1 MKVSGTLMKKV
12 NSILNN
18 TTTMAKEKV
27 IIPDFDI
34 NVGEIEVK
42 QEKPA
47 SKKSKAAPKTKAKK
61 EQPKDN
67 PFQKFIKAYLD
78 KKAEK
83 DEIFA
88 QNYKKPKK
96 SIERCVAYII
106 TQMAKKAFEVKG
118 QGKMAICC
126 GMDADLDKSDVINF
140 AVHYYDEDDLAI
152 DKVSKTAVKQV
163 VESVNVDVPDISF
176 DFDMF

>member
-1 MKVSGTLMKKV
+1 
-12 NSILNN
+12 
-18 TTTMAKEKV
+18 MAKKEE
-27 IIPDFDI
+27 IIVPDFEV
-34 NVGEIEVK
+34 NVEEETQQTEATETAAEPK
-42 QEKPA
+42 T
-47 SKKSKAAPKTKAKK
+47 KAAPKAKTKGKEKK
-61 EQPKDN
+61 EQPPKEN

-152 DKVSKTAVKQV
+152 DKVSKEAVKQV
-163 VESVNVDVPDISF
+163 TEAAQVDVPDMSQF

>member
-1 MKVSGTLMKKV
+1 
-12 NSILNN
+12 
-18 TTTMAKEKV
+18 MAKKEEIV
-27 IIPDFDI
+27 VPDFDV
-34 NVGEIEVK
+34 NVGEET
-42 QEKPA
+42 QQNDNAAEQTAA
-47 SKKSKAAPKTKAKK
+47 SETKAKPAPK
-61 EQPKDN
+61 GKAKGKAKQEQQPKEN

-96 SIERCVAYII
+96 SIEKCCAYII
-106 TQMAKKAFEVKG
+106 TQMAKKAFNVQG
-118 QGKMAICC
+118 QGRMAICC

-152 DKVSKTAVKQV
+152 DKVSKEAVKQV
-163 VESVNVDVPDISF
+163 NDAAKIDVPDMSSF

>member
-1 MKVSGTLMKKV
+1 
-12 NSILNN
+12 
-18 TTTMAKEKV
+18 MAKKEEIV
-27 IIPDFDI
+27 VPDFEV
-34 NVGEIEVK
+34 NVGEETQQTETTETAAEAK
-42 QEKPA
+42 T
-47 SKKSKAAPKTKAKK
+47 KAAPKAKTKGKEKK
-61 EQPKDN
+61 EQPPKEN

-96 SIERCVAYII
+96 SIERCCAYII
-106 TQMAKKAFEVKG
+106 TQMAKKAFNVQG
-118 QGKMAICC
+118 QGRMAICC

-152 DKVSKTAVKQV
+152 DKVSKEAVKQV
-163 VESVNVDVPDISF
+163 NDAAKIDVPDMSSF

>member
-1 MKVSGTLMKKV
+1 
-12 NSILNN
+12 
-18 TTTMAKEKV
+18 MAKKEEIV
-27 IIPDFDI
+27 VPDFDM
-34 NVGEIEVK
+34 NVGEETQQNDNAAEQTAEKETKANPAPKGQAKGKAK
-42 QEKPA
+42 QEQK
-47 SKKSKAAPKTKAKK
+47 
-61 EQPKDN
+61 PKDN

-88 QNYKKPKK
+88 KNYKKPKK
-96 SIERCVAYII
+96 SIERCCAYII
-106 TQMAKKAFEVKG
+106 TQMAKKAFNVQG
-118 QGKMAICC
+118 QGRMAICC

-152 DKVSKTAVKQV
+152 DKVSREAVKQV
-163 VESVNVDVPDISF
+163 NDAVKIDVPDMSSF

>member
-1 MKVSGTLMKKV
+1 
-12 NSILNN
+12 
-18 TTTMAKEKV
+18 MAKKEE
-27 IIPDFDI
+27 IIVPDFEV
-34 NVGEIEVK
+34 NVVEETQQTETTETAAEPK
-42 QEKPA
+42 T
-47 SKKSKAAPKTKAKK
+47 KAAPKAKTKGKEKK
-61 EQPKDN
+61 EQSPKEN

-96 SIERCVAYII
+96 SIERCVAFII

-118 QGKMAICC
+118 HGRMAICC

-152 DKVSKTAVKQV
+152 DKVSKEAVKQV
-163 VESVNVDVPDISF
+163 TETAQVEIPDMSQF

>member
-1 MKVSGTLMKKV
+1 
-12 NSILNN
+12 
-18 TTTMAKEKV
+18 MAKKEEIV
-27 IIPDFDI
+27 VPDFDV
-34 NVGEIEVK
+34 NVGEETQQNDNVEQAAACEPKANPAPKGQAKGKAK
-42 QEKPA
+42 QEQK
-47 SKKSKAAPKTKAKK
+47 
-61 EQPKDN
+61 PKDN

-152 DKVSKTAVKQV
+152 DKVSKEAVKQV
-163 VESVNVDVPDISF
+163 TEAAKVDVPDISSF

>member
-1 MKVSGTLMKKV
+1 
-12 NSILNN
+12 
-18 TTTMAKEKV
+18 MAKKEEIV
-27 IIPDFDI
+27 VPDFDM
-34 NVGEIEVK
+34 NVGEETQQNDNAAEQTAAKETKANPAQKGQAKGKAK
-42 QEKPA
+42 QEQK
-47 SKKSKAAPKTKAKK
+47 
-61 EQPKDN
+61 PKDN

-152 DKVSKTAVKQV
+152 DKVSKEAVKQV
-163 VESVNVDVPDISF
+163 NDAAKIDVPDISSF

>member
-1 MKVSGTLMKKV
+1 
-12 NSILNN
+12 
-18 TTTMAKEKV
+18 MAKKEE
-27 IIPDFDI
+27 IIVPDFEV
-34 NVGEIEVK
+34 NVGEETQQTETTETAAEPK
-42 QEKPA
+42 T
-47 SKKSKAAPKTKAKK
+47 KAAPKAKTKGKEKK
-61 EQPKDN
+61 EQSPKEN

-106 TQMAKKAFEVKG
+106 TQMAKKAFEVNG

-126 GMDADLDKSDVINF
+126 GMDSDLDKSDVINF

-152 DKVSKTAVKQV
+152 DKVSKEAVKQV
-163 VESVNVDVPDISF
+163 TEAAQVDVPDMSQF

>member
-1 MKVSGTLMKKV
+1 
-12 NSILNN
+12 
-18 TTTMAKEKV
+18 MAKKEE
-27 IIPDFDI
+27 IIVPDFEV
-34 NVGEIEVK
+34 NVGEETQQTETTETAAEPK
-42 QEKPA
+42 T
-47 SKKSKAAPKTKAKK
+47 KAAPKAKTKGKEKK
-61 EQPKDN
+61 EQPSKEN

-83 DEIFA
+83 DEVFA

-96 SIERCVAYII
+96 SIERCCAYII

-152 DKVSKTAVKQV
+152 DKVSKEAVKQV
-163 VESVNVDVPDISF
+163 TEAAQVDVPDMSSF

>member
-1 MKVSGTLMKKV
+1 
-12 NSILNN
+12 
-18 TTTMAKEKV
+18 MAKKEE
-27 IIPDFDI
+27 IIVPDFEV
-34 NVGEIEVK
+34 NVVEETQQTETTETAAEPK
-42 QEKPA
+42 T
-47 SKKSKAAPKTKAKK
+47 KAAPKAKTKGKENK
-61 EQPKDN
+61 EQPPKEN

-88 QNYKKPKK
+88 HNYKKPKK

-106 TQMAKKAFEVKG
+106 TKMAKKAFEVKG
-118 QGKMAICC
+118 HGRMAICC

-152 DKVSKTAVKQV
+152 DKVSKEAVKQV
-163 VESVNVDVPDISF
+163 TEAAQVDVPDMSQF

>member
-1 MKVSGTLMKKV
+1 MVKK
-12 NSILNN
+12 
-18 TTTMAKEKV
+18 EE
-27 IIPDFDI
+27 IIVPDFEV
-34 NVGEIEVK
+34 NVGEET
-42 QEKPA
+42 QQTETTET
-47 SKKSKAAPKTKAKK
+47 AAEPKTKASPKAKTKGKEKK
-61 EQPKDN
+61 EQPPKEN

-152 DKVSKTAVKQV
+152 DKVSKEAVKQV
-163 VESVNVDVPDISF
+163 TEAAQVEVPDMSSF

>member
-1 MKVSGTLMKKV
+1 
-12 NSILNN
+12 
-18 TTTMAKEKV
+18 MAKKDE
-27 IIPDFDI
+27 IIVPDFEV
-34 NVGEIEVK
+34 NVPETE
-42 QEKPA
+42 QPAKPA
-47 SKKSKAAPKTKAKK
+47 EKENKAKPATKGKAKAKK
-61 EQPKDN
+61 DAKPKEN

-78 KKAEK
+78 KKAAN

-88 QNYKKPKK
+88 KNYAKPKK
-96 SIERCVAYII
+96 SIERCCAYII
-106 TQMAKKAFEVKG
+106 TEMAKKAFEVKG
-118 QGKMAICC
+118 HGRMAICC

-163 VESVNVDVPDISF
+163 VETVKVDVPDISF

>member
-1 MKVSGTLMKKV
+1 
-12 NSILNN
+12 
-18 TTTMAKEKV
+18 MAKKEE
-27 IIPDFDI
+27 IIVPDFEV
-34 NVGEIEVK
+34 NVGEETQQTEATETAAEPK
-42 QEKPA
+42 T
-47 SKKSKAAPKTKAKK
+47 KAAPKVKTKGKEKK
-61 EQPKDN
+61 EQPPKEN

-152 DKVSKTAVKQV
+152 DKVSKEAVKQV
-163 VESVNVDVPDISF
+163 TEAAQVDVPDMSQF

>member
-1 MKVSGTLMKKV
+1 
-12 NSILNN
+12 
-18 TTTMAKEKV
+18 MAKKEE
-27 IIPDFDI
+27 IIVPDFEV
-34 NVGEIEVK
+34 NVGEETQQTETTETAAEPK
-42 QEKPA
+42 T
-47 SKKSKAAPKTKAKK
+47 KAAPKAKTKGKEKK
-61 EQPKDN
+61 EQSPKEN

-106 TQMAKKAFEVKG
+106 TKMAKKAFEVKG

-152 DKVSKTAVKQV
+152 DKVSKEAVKQV
-163 VESVNVDVPDISF
+163 TEAAQVNVPDMSQF

>member
-1 MKVSGTLMKKV
+1 
-12 NSILNN
+12 
-18 TTTMAKEKV
+18 MAKKEE
-27 IIPDFDI
+27 IIVPDFEV
-34 NVGEIEVK
+34 NVGEET
-42 QEKPA
+42 QQTETTET
-47 SKKSKAAPKTKAKK
+47 AAEPKTKTAPKAKTKGKEKK
-61 EQPKDN
+61 EQPPKEN

-152 DKVSKTAVKQV
+152 DKVSKEAVKQV
-163 VESVNVDVPDISF
+163 TEAAQVDVPDMSQF